1 MNKWSRIA
9 VTSAVAMALAS
20 PALAQ
25 TGSTEPTTGNAP
37 APVESTMPKESDA
50 AQSSQS
56 SAAGGYVLV
65 EQRASQT
72 LSSELVGMNV
82 VGADG
87 ESIGEVSELIIEDA
101 QVTGAVLDVGGF
113 LGLGAKQIGVPWDAI
128 DVSQVDGS
136 TVAMVA
142 LTKDQLASMPE
153 FRTLAE
159 VKAEQ
164 SRSSGT
170 GAAGTTG
177 GIGTGGTSGS
187 TPTQ

>member
-9 VTSAVAMALAS
+9 VTSLVAVALS
-20 PALAQ
+20 TPALAQ
-25 TGSTEPTTGNAP
+25 SGSTVGSSPAP
-37 APVESTMPKESDA
+37 AGSTMPTATDA
-50 AQSSQS
+50 ARSGPS

-72 LSSELVGMNV
+72 LSSDLVGMMV

-101 QVTGAVLDVGGF
+101 RVTGAVLDVGGF
-113 LGLGAKQIGVPWDAI
+113 LGLGAKQIGVPWHALE
-128 DVSQVDGS
+128 VGGVEGS

-153 FRTLAE
+153 FRTQAE
-159 VKAEQ
+159 LKAEQ
-164 SRSSGT
+164 SRTSGT
-170 GAAGTTG
+170 GSTG
-177 GIGTGGTSGS
+177 GIGTGGTTS
-187 TPTQ
+187 TAPTR